1 MVALLYLVTEEL
13 LVEAKS
19 WRRLSDMNRR
29 LLLKR
34 GLSFGALTML
44 GGCDLSDGDEFQSV
58 LRSIN
63 GWNERAQAWL
73 FNADRLAPTFAESD
87 WAREFR
93 YNAFFPREQAPQI
106 AAAGYRLELAGL
118 VGNKRAWSYP
128 ELAALPQESQITQHI
143 CVEGWDMIGKWRGP
157 RLRTFLERA
166 DADLTAKYVGFVC
179 ADGYYESLDMP
190 TALHPQTIMALGY
203 GDGTLGTAY
212 GFPFKI
218 RVPTKL
224 GYKQPKWVVALF
236 VTNQHPGGFWSDRG
250 YSWFSGL

>member
-1 MVALLYLVTEEL
+1 MSQSDSTTRLTEP
-13 LVEAKS
+13 
-19 WRRLSDMNRR
+19 NRR
-29 LLLKR
+29 LLLKH
-34 GLSFGALTML
+34 GLSVGALTML
-44 GGCDLSDGDEFQSV
+44 AGCDVTDTDTVQRV

-63 GWNERAQAWL
+63 RWNERAQVSL
-73 FNADRLAPTFAESD
+73 FDASRLAPTFGEAD

-106 AAAGYRLELAGL
+106 AAAGYRLQLAGL

-128 ELAALPQESQITQHI
+128 ELTALPQESQITQHI
-143 CVEGWDMIGKWRGP
+143 CVEGWNMIGKWSGP
-157 RLRTFLERA
+157 RLRTFLEHV

-190 TALHPQTIMALGY
+190 TALHPQTIMAFGY

-224 GYKQPKWVVALF
+224 GYKQPKWVTALF

-250 YSWFSGL
+250 YNWFSGL